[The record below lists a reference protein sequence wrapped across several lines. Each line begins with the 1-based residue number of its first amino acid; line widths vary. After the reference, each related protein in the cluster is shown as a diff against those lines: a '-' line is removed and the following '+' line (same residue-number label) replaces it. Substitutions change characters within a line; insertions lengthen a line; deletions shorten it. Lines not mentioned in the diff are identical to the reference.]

1 MSDGSHMVGGRTY
14 RTTNEVKLKKPGE
27 PGKLTVLT
35 TAKIPGPTA
44 QPPTVGIDPSKMITT
59 HDEPEERDVEDMSKD
74 EPAIMTESETEKE
87 SPNPLVQPPEPI
99 VVNEGWDE
107 PRKKKRKK
115 SSRSKKE
122 KKVE

>member
-74 EPAIMTESETEKE
+74 EPD
-87 SPNPLVQPPEPI
+87 PLVQSPEAV

-115 SSRSKKE
+115 PSRSKKE